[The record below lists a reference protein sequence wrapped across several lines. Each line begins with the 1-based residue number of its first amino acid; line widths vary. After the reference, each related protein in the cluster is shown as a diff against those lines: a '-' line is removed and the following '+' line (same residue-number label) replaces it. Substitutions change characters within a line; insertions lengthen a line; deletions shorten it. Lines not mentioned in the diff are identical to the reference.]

1 MRPEWFKGI
10 GSVGVTAGASAP
22 ESLVRGLLEG
32 LREIDEIEVA
42 TLDGVAEDVRFRFP
56 VEVADA

>member
-1 MRPEWFKGI
+1 MRPEWFQGI
-10 GSVGVTAGASAP
+10 GAVGVTAGASAP
-22 ESLVRGLLEG
+22 ESLVRGVLDG
-32 LREIDEIEVA
+32 LREIDEIDVA